1 MPTLNI
7 GGNRVKV
14 GDDFL
19 KLSSDEQNSTVEEI
33 ARSLGVTSEQQAPA
47 PSTASVPAV
56 AAPVAESP
64 PAPAAGGSYLDR
76 IGGYVRSFRDAVHAP
91 TRVLE
96 NGFLFGL
103 GDRAR
108 AGMDAVIGAG
118 GYGDNLAREQA
129 ETARFQAAHP
139 IAAPAVEAVG
149 NITTPLGVIGAAARG
164 ATLGT
169 KMLYGAGAGTVLG
182 GLQGAAGSKDW
193 TNLPQT
199 AVDAGIGG
207 IVGGGVG
214 AAMPG
219 AARIIGAGYNAVA
232 NAARGQAEGMSRGAS
247 RHLVDAIA
255 ADTPAAVQARL
266 AELGPDAMLVDA
278 GPSFL
283 GKGQGASLNSD
294 EGRTIMQGRL
304 GVRDQATNR
313 RIMEDVNRALGPAED
328 PQTVRNAIVGH
339 RSEVDARN
347 YPAAFRD
354 APPVDTSNVLVELG
368 PMIQGSPTGSM
379 ERRALENLRGMLMT
393 ERPVPRLDPNTGAH
407 MSDAQGNRLYDMVP
421 EPQSDPQ
428 LLHKIKGEID
438 NVVEYDAPGLGIPA
452 AALSRQQ
459 GALKHIRGIL
469 NESLEQQVPGYMA
482 ANRQSAGLARRAEAV
497 ELGTQ
502 YLGSGKTTASPG
514 RFVDEFGRLT
524 PGEQIA
530 FAKGSRGEI
539 ERKLGTKA
547 NDLVALRSELQ
558 GEGGWNTAKLAAVH
572 GEPSAQELINSV
584 NRNLKFRDTH
594 NKIVENS
601 QTAQRL
607 AAKEAMNPSPSSET
621 PMINPNATLSGM
633 SVTAIKKALG
643 MAYGAVKPSE
653 TRAFGEI
660 ADILSTQ
667 GPARDAR
674 VQAII
679 DALERRRGNAA
690 IAPVAGD
697 RAALFAAIAAHGGA
711 ARMRQKR
718 NRD

>member
-1 MPTLNI
+1 MPTLDI
-7 GGNRVKV
+7 SGRKVKV

-19 KLSSDEQNSTVEEI
+19 KLSPDEQNSTVEEI
-33 ARSLGVTSEQQAPA
+33 ARSLGVTSEQQAPQ
-47 PSTASVPAV
+47 PPA
-56 AAPVAESP
+56 AAPVEAAPVVASP
-64 PAPAAGGSYLDR
+64 PAPAAGGGYYDR
-76 IGGYVRSFRDAVHAP
+76 IGGYIRSFRDAVHAP
-91 TRVLE
+91 TRALE

-149 NITTPLGVIGAAARG
+149 NITTPLGVIGAASRG
-164 ATLGT
+164 VGLGA
-169 KMLYGAGAGTVLG
+169 KSLYAAGAGTLLG
-182 GLQGAAGSKDW
+182 GAQGAASSKDW
-193 TNLPQT
+193 TNIPQT
-199 AVDAGIGG
+199 ATDAGIGAATG
-207 IVGGGVG
+207 FVTGGLL
-214 AAMPG
+214 PG
-219 AARIIGAGYNAVA
+219 TARVVGAGYSRVA
-232 NAARGQAEGMSRGAS
+232 DALTGQAAGMSRGAS
-247 RHLVDAIA
+247 RHLVPAMA

-304 GVRDQATNR
+304 GVRDQATNQ
-313 RIMEDVNRALGPAED
+313 RIMGDVNRALGPAED
-328 PQTVRNAIVGH
+328 PQTVRNAIVAH

-354 APPVDTSNVLVELG
+354 APPVDTGNVLVELG

-379 ERRALENLRGMLMT
+379 ERRALENLRNMLMT
-393 ERPVPRLDPNTGAH
+393 ERPVPRLDPNTGVH
-407 MSDAQGNRLYDMVP
+407 MSDAQGNRLYDMIP

-469 NESLEQQVPGYMA
+469 NESLEQQVPGYLA

-502 YLGSGKTTASPG
+502 YLGSGKTTASPD

-547 NDLVALRSELQ
+547 NDLQALRSELQ

-594 NKIVENS
+594 NKVVENS

-621 PMINPNATLSGM
+621 PLINPNATLSGM

-679 DALERRRGNAA
+679 DALEKRRSNAA
-690 IAPVAGD
+690 IAPAAGD
-697 RAALFAAIAAHGGA
+697 RAALIAAIAAHGY
-711 ARMRQKR
+711 ARTNQKR
-718 NRD
+718 RQER

>member
-19 KLSSDEQNSTVEEI
+19 KLSPDDQNSTVEEI
-33 ARSLGVTSEQQAPA
+33 ARSLGVTSEQQAPQ
-47 PSTASVPAV
+47 VPASAPA
-56 AAPVAESP
+56 AAPPVVESL
-64 PAPAAGGSYLDR
+64 PAPATGGSYYDR

-91 TRVLE
+91 TRMLE

-118 GYGDNLAREQA
+118 SYGDSLGREQA
-129 ETARFQAAHP
+129 ETAQFQATHP

-149 NITTPLGVIGAAARG
+149 NITTPIGVIGAAARG

-169 KMLYGAGAGTVLG
+169 KMLYGAGAGALLG
-182 GLQGAAGSKDW
+182 GVQGAASSKDW

-199 AVDAGIGG
+199 AIDAGIGG

-219 AARIIGAGYNAVA
+219 AARIIGAGYGRVA
-232 NAARGQAEGMSRGAS
+232 DAISGRADGMSRSAS

-278 GPSFL
+278 GPSLL

-294 EGRTIMQGRL
+294 EGRTILQGRL
-304 GVRDQATNR
+304 TARDQATNQ

-328 PQTVRNAIVGH
+328 PLTVTNAIKAH
-339 RSEVDARN
+339 RAEVDSVN
-347 YPAAFRD
+347 YPAALD
-354 APPVDTSNVLVELG
+354 NAPPVKIA
-368 PMIQGSPTGSM
+368 PIMIHLADKIDQAPVGSM
-379 ERRALENLRGMLMT
+379 ERKALENLQTMLTKTKKEPMVDAGGYPVYDKFGN
-393 ERPVPRLDPNTGAH
+393 ERFRDVPYSHDEAH
-407 MSDAQGNRLYDMVP
+407 I
-421 EPQSDPQ
+421 
-428 LLHKIKGEID
+428 LHKVKGELDSVI
-438 NVVEYDAPGLGIPA
+438 EHDAPGLGVPA
-452 AALSRQQ
+452 GAVARQQ
-459 GALKHIRGIL
+459 GALKEMRRAI
-469 NESLEQQVPGYMA
+469 NDTLEIQVPGYAKANAVSA
-482 ANRQSAGLARRAEAV
+482 ALAKRTEAV

-502 YLGSGKTTASPG
+502 YLGSGKTTASPD
-514 RFVDEFGRLT
+514 RFADEFGRLT

-547 NDLVALRSELQ
+547 NDLQALRAELQ

-594 NKIVENS
+594 SKVVENS

-621 PMINPNATLSGM
+621 PLINPNATLSGM

-690 IAPVAGD
+690 IAPAAGD
-697 RAALFAAIAAHGGA
+697 RAALIAAIAAHGGA

>member
-1 MPTLNI
+1 MPTLDI
-7 GGNRVKV
+7 SGRKVKV

-19 KLSSDEQNSTVEEI
+19 KLSPDEQNSTVEEI

-47 PSTASVPAV
+47 QSPAPAPV
-56 AAPVAESP
+56 AAAPVVESL
-64 PAPAAGGSYLDR
+64 PAPATGGSYYDR

-91 TRVLE
+91 TRIVE
-96 NGFLFGL
+96 NGFLMGL

-139 IAAPAVEAVG
+139 IAAPVVETVG
-149 NITTPLGVIGAAARG
+149 NVTTPLGVIGAASRG
-164 ATLGT
+164 ATLGAKT
-169 KMLYGAGAGTVLG
+169 LYASGAGAVLG
-182 GLQGAAGSKDW
+182 GLQGAAGSRDW
-193 TNLPQT
+193 TNIPQT
-199 AVDAGIGG
+199 AMDAGIGG
-207 IVGGGVG
+207 GTGFVVGGL
-214 AAMPG
+214 MPG
-219 AARIIGAGYNAVA
+219 AGRVIGAGYNRIADA
-232 NAARGQAEGMSRGAS
+232 LTGQAAGMSRGAS
-247 RHLVDAIA
+247 RHLVPAMA

-304 GVRDQATNR
+304 GVRDQATNQ

-347 YPAAFRD
+347 YPAAFRN

-469 NESLEQQVPGYMA
+469 NESLEQQVPGYLA

-502 YLGSGKTTASPG
+502 YLGSGKTTASPD
-514 RFVDEFGRLT
+514 RFADEFARLT

-547 NDLVALRSELQ
+547 NDLQALRTELQ

-594 NKIVENS
+594 SKVVENS

-621 PMINPNATLSGM
+621 PLINPNATLSGM

-679 DALERRRGNAA
+679 DALEKRRSNAA
-690 IAPVAGD
+690 IAPAAGD
-697 RAALFAAIAAHGGA
+697 RAALIAAIAAHGY
-711 ARMRQKR
+711 ARTNQKR
-718 NRD
+718 RQER